1 MPPPTFTFSARRR
14 LLLGG
19 AAAVLI
25 GGIELVCTL
34 PSAAAAPSAADLG
47 VFDDAAARTLLAACR
62 TLFPHAA
69 LGDAPYFECVRGI
82 DSAARADA
90 GYRALIGDALARLP
104 ADFAGADQAA
114 REAALHRLDGTPAF
128 QALRGAA
135 GKLYRNPAVWPHF
148 DYPGPS
154 LGFGG
159 WVDREILDL
168 DWLPPAKRQLAAGTP
183 S

>member
-1 MPPPTFTFSARRR
+1 MPLPTFTFSARRR

-19 AAAVLI
+19 AAAALT

-34 PSAAAAPSAADLG
+34 PAAAAPSAADLG
-47 VFDDAAARTLLAACR
+47 VFDAAAARTLLAVCR

-69 LGDAPYFECVRGI
+69 LGDAPYLECVRGI
-82 DSAARADA
+82 DSAAGADA
-90 GYRALIGDALARLP
+90 GYRALIGEALARLP
-104 ADFAGADQAA
+104 ADFAAADQAA
-114 REAALHRLDGTPAF
+114 REAALRPLARTPAF
-128 QALRGAA
+128 NALRGAA

-154 LGFGG
+154 IGFGG
-159 WVDREILDL
+159 WVDRDILEL
-168 DWLPPAKRQLAAGTP
+168 DWLPAAKRQLAAGTP